1 MRERHL
7 VLHGYAL
14 ERSDLL
20 LEFYDQEKVE
30 QDFNELAKHR
40 DLSVDQKARVIA
52 LQAELKHY
60 SDEANQLFRFVRAG
74 DERSVENW
82 SAAGSTDRSLEKIQ
96 FLLRQIEDEE
106 ERLLRARDRSEEH
119 TSELQSLMRTSYAV
133 FCLTKK
139 TNHLTAL
146 S

>member
-1 MRERHL
+1 MRDRHR
-7 VLHGYAL
+7 VRHGYAL

-96 FLLRQIEDEE
+96 FLLRSE
-106 ERLLRARDRSEEH
+106 ERRVGKECVRTCRSRWSRDH
-119 TSELQSLMRTSYAV
+119 DK
-133 FCLTKK
+133 TKK
-139 TNHLTAL
+139 
-146 S
+146 SKYE

>member
-1 MRERHL
+1 MRDRHR

-60 SDEANQLFRFVRAG
+60 SDEAHQRVRRADPRQQRAARHAG
-74 DERSVENW
+74 L
-82 SAAGSTDRSLEKIQ
+82 DR
-96 FLLRQIEDEE
+96 EE
-106 ERLLRARDRSEEH
+106 GDRSEERRVGKECVI
-119 TSELQSLMRTSYAV
+119 TCGTRWART
-133 FCLTKK
+133 
-139 TNHLTAL
+139 H
-146 S
+146 